1 MSGIP
6 ERNFP
11 LDKASL
17 VALWVESILYGGYA
31 VLFGICVHILY
42 SRRSPGTPVNLLLL
56 VTAVLMFSMST
67 IHICIGLARGL
78 TAFID
83 RTGSPNG
90 ASEYYGEIWLWINIF
105 KQALYVTNNIVT
117 DSLVIYRCYVVWSFS
132 YRVVAFPVIMLLATS
147 VCGYVAVAQFAQLVP
162 GQDVFT
168 TTIAEWG
175 TTLFSLSLGTNIIV
189 TSLIAEYTGLEGGPK
204 YSSLG
209 THNYQNT
216 IAIVLESG
224 IIYSVGLV
232 TLLIV
237 YRSGTNAQY
246 IVYDA
251 MAQIMG
257 IVPTMIIV
265 RVGLGLATQE
275 KNSGAATPS
284 DSSAMGNRLA
294 FNRAAHG
301 KVRMQV
307 QTMQFSSYSG
317 NDFGNV

>member
-1 MSGIP
+1 
-6 ERNFP
+6 
-11 LDKASL
+11 
-17 VALWVESILYGGYA
+17 GGYA

-42 SRRSPGTPVNLLLL
+42 SRRTPGTPVNMLLL
-56 VTAVLMFSMST
+56 VTAVLMFAMST

-83 RTGSPNG
+83 RTGLPNG

-105 KQALYVTNNIVT
+105 KQALYVTNNIVA
-117 DSLVIYRCYVVWSFS
+117 DSLVIIRCYVVWNFS

-147 VCGYVAVAQFAQLVP
+147 VCGYVAVAQFARLVP

-175 TTLFSLSLGTNIIV
+175 TTLFSLSLSTNIIV
-189 TSLIAEYTGLEGGPK
+189 TSLIAGRIYWIGRRTKRLISGA
-204 YSSLG
+204 
-209 THNYQNT
+209 HNYQNT
-216 IAIVLESG
+216 VAIVLESG
-224 IIYSVGLV
+224 VIYSVGLV

-265 RVGLGLATQE
+265 RVGLGLAT
-275 KNSGAATPS
+275 
-284 DSSAMGNRLA
+284 
-294 FNRAAHG
+294 
-301 KVRMQV
+301 
-307 QTMQFSSYSG
+307 
-317 NDFGNV
+317 